1 MGNVLNA
8 TTEAQALAV
17 VLRTG
22 SLNAPVSVGSAR
34 VIGPTLGAEAIRA
47 ASVATLIGGLL
58 VVAYML
64 LWYRVPGII
73 ANVALFLNVLV
84 GMAVLALFG
93 WTLTLPGIA
102 GIALTVGMAVDAN
115 IVIYERI
122 REELKM
128 GQNARKAVETGFKK
142 AASAVLDSNITTAIA
157 GVVLFSYGDVTIQGF
172 AVTLLVGIASTLLT
186 ALYVSRSLM
195 EILTRRATARL
206 RI

>member
-1 MGNVLNA
+1 M
-8 TTEAQALAV
+8 
-17 VLRTG
+17 RI
-22 SLNAPVSVGSAR
+22 GSAR
-34 VIGPTLGAEAIRA
+34 VIGPTLGAEAIQA
-47 ASVATLIGGLL
+47 ATFSTLAGGAL
-58 VVAYML
+58 VVLYML
-64 LWYRVPGII
+64 LWYRIPGAI
-73 ANVALFLNVLV
+73 ANIALVLNVMV
-84 GMAVLALFG
+84 AMATLALFG

-115 IVIYERI
+115 IVVYERI

-128 GQNARKAVETGFKK
+128 GQNPRKAVEVGFKK

-172 AVTLLVGIASTLLT
+172 AVTLLVGIATTLIT

-195 EILTRRATARL
+195 EILTRRGTSRL